1 MKVLLIGGNGYIGS
15 KVSLMLERKKI
26 EFLSVDNLI
35 RDIEVKNK
43 NLTVASYSNLDQDF
57 LKDYSE
63 CIFLAGHSSVQMSL
77 NDEIGAFNNNFLDL
91 IELRKRFKGRFIY
104 ASSGSVY
111 SRIEPELCNED
122 SPTAVPDNM
131 YDYTKI
137 AFDNYLRMSSLQGI
151 GLRFGTV
158 NGWSQSLRPDLMINY
173 MFNSAKKDNQVN
185 VLNLDS
191 FRPILFIDD
200 LVNGIEKILESKITD
215 GIFNMCSFNLSIGE
229 IAREVAKLM
238 DVELIVKK
246 DTSTYNF
253 MMQNS
258 KFETSFNYKFEGS
271 INNIIES
278 LHNEN

>member
-1 MKVLLIGGNGYIGS
+1 
-15 KVSLMLERKKI
+15 
-26 EFLSVDNLI
+26 
-35 RDIEVKNK
+35 
-43 NLTVASYSNLDQDF
+43 
-57 LKDYSE
+57 
-63 CIFLAGHSSVQMSL
+63 
-77 NDEIGAFNNNFLDL
+77 
-91 IELRKRFKGRFIY
+91 
-104 ASSGSVY
+104 
-111 SRIEPELCNED
+111 
-122 SPTAVPDNM
+122 M

-173 MFNSAKKDNQVN
+173 MFNSAKKENQVN

-278 LHNEN
+278 LHKEN